1 MRPDDLGTPATAGT
15 GSIFQWLTL
24 GGSMHRSATYHAAH
38 LPICD
43 IPHDPYDSP
52 RPVAPFDTMTSMV
65 ATRQPISP
73 QAAAWYQ
80 ERWAIVRER
89 LNEELRATSME
100 AKLRQL
106 ANLMQSAREMG
117 WSLSLDEEDE
127 AVRARWMA
135 LRRAKLGKA

>member
-1 MRPDDLGTPATAGT
+1 M
-15 GSIFQWLTL
+15 QLTC
-24 GGSMHRSATYHAAH
+24 
-38 LPICD
+38 PVCD

-135 LRRAKLGKA
+135 LRRAKFGKA